1 MKNNSENKI
10 AIYPGSFDPVTYG
23 HIDII
28 RRAAAIFDKVIVAV
42 LANDDKKEL
51 FNAAERLELLK
62 KSTADIPNLEYDV
75 FHGLL
80 IDFAAE
86 KKVYDIIRGLRVVSD
101 FDYEFQMAITN
112 RQLNPR
118 LETVFLMTDVKYSFL
133 SSSLIRQIARFHG
146 KIDQLVPPAV
156 QKALQKKFAVQE

>member
-1 MKNNSENKI
+1 MKYNQKNSI
-10 AIYPGSFDPVTYG
+10 AIYPGSFDPITYG

-28 RRAAAIFDKVIVAV
+28 RRAARIFDKVIVAV

-51 FNAAERLELLK
+51 FSAPQRLELIK
-62 KSTADIPNLEYDV
+62 KSTEDIPNLEYDV

-80 IDFAAE
+80 IDFAA
-86 KKVYDIIRGLRVVSD
+86 KRKVFSIIRGLRVVSD

-112 RQLNPR
+112 RQLQPE

-146 KIDQLVPPAV
+146 KIEQLVPPAV
-156 QKALQKKFAVQE
+156 QKALKNKFTSQE